1 MGELTLFI
9 FRIAFL
15 AVLWVFVFIVIFAL
29 RSDMFGQRVRKLP
42 TTTAVAFP
50 KPATAARTTP
60 SSPAARQ
67 SSALAS
73 RLVITA
79 GAKEGLEVPLPE
91 EFLTIGR
98 SSESGLVV
106 RDDYTST
113 NHARLI
119 KSEKGWILEDLDST
133 NGTLLNGNRVTEP
146 TQVPLGAPITI
157 GTTTFELRR

>member
-9 FRIAFL
+9 FRLAFL
-15 AVLWVFVFIVIFAL
+15 ALLWVFVFVVIFAL
-29 RSDMFGQRVRKLP
+29 RSDLFGQRVRKLP
-42 TTTAVAFP
+42 ATTATPFP
-50 KPATAARTTP
+50 Q
-60 SSPAARQ
+60 PAAPVRSAPAPRQ
-67 SSALAS
+67 SGAAAT

-79 GAKEGLEVPLPE
+79 GAKEGLEVPLPD

-133 NGTLLNGNRVTEP
+133 NGTLLNGSRVTEP
-146 TQVPLGAPITI
+146 MQIPLNTPITI

>member
-9 FRIAFL
+9 FRLAFL
-15 AVLWVFVFIVIFAL
+15 ALLWVFVFVVIFAL
-29 RSDMFGQRVRKLP
+29 RSDLFGQRVRKLP
-42 TTTAVAFP
+42 ATTATPFP
-50 KPATAARTTP
+50 QP
-60 SSPAARQ
+60 SAPVRASPAPRQ
-67 SSALAS
+67 SGASAT

-79 GAKEGLEVPLPE
+79 GAKEGLEVPLPD

-133 NGTLLNGNRVTEP
+133 NGTLLNGSRVTEP
-146 TQVPLGAPITI
+146 TQIPLNTPITI

>member
-9 FRIAFL
+9 FRLAFL
-15 AVLWVFVFIVIFAL
+15 ALLWVFVFVVIFAL

-42 TTTAVAFP
+42 ATTATPFP
-50 KPATAARTTP
+50 QPTAPARTA
-60 SSPAARQ
+60 SAPAPRQ
-67 SSALAS
+67 SGTAT

-79 GAKEGLEVPLPE
+79 GAKEGLEVPLPD

-133 NGTLLNGNRVTEP
+133 NGTLLNGSRVTEP
-146 TQVPLGAPITI
+146 TQIPLNTPITI

>member
-9 FRIAFL
+9 FRLAFL
-15 AVLWVFVFIVIFAL
+15 ALLWVFVFVVIFAL

-42 TTTAVAFP
+42 ATTAMPFP
-50 KPATAARTTP
+50 QPSAPARAAAPTPRQSGAPAT
-60 SSPAARQ
+60 
-67 SSALAS
+67 

-79 GAKEGLEVPLPE
+79 GAKEGLEVPLPD

-133 NGTLLNGNRVTEP
+133 NGTLLNGSRVTEP
-146 TQVPLGAPITI
+146 TQVPLNTPITI